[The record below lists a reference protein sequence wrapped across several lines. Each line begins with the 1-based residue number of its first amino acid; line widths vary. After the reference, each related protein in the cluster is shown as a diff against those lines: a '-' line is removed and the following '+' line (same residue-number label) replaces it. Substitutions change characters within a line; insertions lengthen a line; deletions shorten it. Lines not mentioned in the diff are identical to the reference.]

1 MGLFKKKVYLTQS
14 QERRFL
20 ALSQYY
26 HLPFDH
32 FVERAIEQFLD
43 KELKAIRPEPP
54 RAPNDAKR
62 NVKIPPMPPIPPAT
76 RVIIENGEKP

>member
-32 FVERAIEQFLD
+32 FIERAIEQFLD
-43 KELKAIRPEPP
+43 KELRAIRPEPP
-54 RAPNDAKR
+54 IASNDPQR
-62 NVKIPPMPPIPPAT
+62 GHPRFPPMPPIPPESRT
-76 RVIIENGEKP
+76 IIEGGKK

>member
-20 ALSQYY
+20 TLSQYY

-32 FVERAIEQFLD
+32 FVNRALEQFLD
-43 KELKAIRPEPP
+43 KELKAIRPAPP
-54 RAPNDAKR
+54 RAPNDPQKGLPR
-62 NVKIPPMPPIPPAT
+62 IPPMPPIPPESRT
-76 RVIIENGEKP
+76 IIEGGKK